1 MSMRLED
8 AMAMAPNLQEWYDQA
23 ISVIVADTN
32 KILYTHMHPSLNLP
46 MRKDAPLEMYKNTAT
61 YRALINKKRIVAY
74 FDKDKSQ
81 FGIPYVAISSPI
93 LNETNILGSMTV
105 VVSTE
110 KYDTLIS
117 MGEEILSAVEEIY
130 ATSEN
135 LSAQSEELAATAKNM
150 DGETIHVKQE
160 LNNVSKIT
168 SEIKK
173 ISQQSNILGINAS
186 IESARA
192 GEHGRGFAVVADE
205 VRKLA
210 DGSKTSAVTIEDDVR
225 RVQDSIGLLIKSVNQ
240 LAVVSETQAQG
251 IIELTKA
258 LGHIT
263 QMAEKLVQMGSS
275 VLHE

>member
-1 MSMRLED
+1 MRLED

-46 MRKDAPLEMYKNTAT
+46 MRKDTPLEMYKNTAT
-61 YRALINKKRIVAY
+61 YRALVNKKRIVAY

-81 FGIPYVAISSPI
+81 FSIPYVAISSPI
-93 LNETNILGSMTV
+93 LNETTILGAMTV

-150 DGETIHVKQE
+150 DEETIHVKQE